1 MTLRIAIL
9 LMVVLVAACRSL
21 LSPERPPS
29 APAEAT
35 TPAAPPSAAPP
46 AAAPPPTPTAP
57 ARQYRLGSAASA
69 LVVQAHART
78 AAGDYPVATAT
89 LERALRIEPENPL
102 VWIELGRVQLA
113 AGNAAQGDS
122 MGHKAL
128 GLATGDPNA
137 QSAAWRLIA
146 DSLIARG
153 RNQEASSASAH
164 ADALIPH

>member
-1 MTLRIAIL
+1 MILRIAL
-9 LMVVLVAACRSL
+9 LLAVVVLAACRSL
-21 LSPERPPS
+21 WSPERPPS
-29 APAEAT
+29 APAEVPN
-35 TPAAPPSAAPP
+35 PAAPSPTAPLPAPP
-46 AAAPPPTPTAP
+46 APT
-57 ARQYRLGSAASA
+57 RQYRLGNAASA
-69 LVVQAHART
+69 LVAQAHARA
-78 AAGDYPVATAT
+78 AAGDYPAATAT

-153 RNQEASSASAH
+153 RNQEASTASAR
-164 ADALIPH
+164 AEALVPR

>member
-1 MTLRIAIL
+1 MIPIRIALVFLVVIL
-9 LMVVLVAACRSL
+9 AACRSL
-21 LSPERPPS
+21 VSPERPPN
-29 APAEAT
+29 APAQSAGAQT
-35 TPAAPPSAAPP
+35 APGAAPSAVPTPP
-46 AAAPPPTPTAP
+46 APT
-57 ARQYRLGSAASA
+57 RQYRLGGAASA
-69 LVVQAHART
+69 LVAQAHTRA
-78 AAGDYPVATAT
+78 AAGDYAAATAT